1 MLYFTLS
8 YYSFLKYEYKV
19 EDVLFKELKRN
30 FIEKFVTNLFS
41 VRNMLP
47 DSIITPVRKLKL
59 MVYTA
64 L

>member
-19 EDVLFKELKRN
+19 EDVLFKKLKRN
-30 FIEKFVTNLFS
+30 FIEKFVANLSS

-47 DSIITPVRKLKL
+47 DSIVTPIRKLKL

>member
-47 DSIITPVRKLKL
+47 DSIITPIRKLKL